1 MGMPVEA
8 SSGKQEYLTR
18 CTELKIVP
26 VAMFIAKLECEHVS
40 LRHHGLG
47 PKGAQAVA
55 AALRTN
61 ATIISLN
68 LSENYFG
75 GAGIHALAEV
85 AASLLPP
92 SAPLPSP
99 HSTPPARISAAS
111 APSHPPAPT
120 APPRPPI
127 IRAGAARQPDAHVRQ
142 FRRKPARAGGCD
154 RALCASLGENTTLA
168 EISLRSND
176 LDDRCAARGGAA
188 NLHVADQGR
197 LVVQWL
203 RRARRPGVW
212 RRPRE

>member
-1 MGMPVEA
+1 MESDAEYSESEATTSEGTASDADSEVEIAELMGMPVEA

-61 ATIISLN
+61 AKIISLN

-92 SAPLPSP
+92 STAPFPSP
-99 HSTPPARISAAS
+99 R
-111 APSHPPAPT
+111 
-120 APPRPPI
+120 
-127 IRAGAARQPDAHVRQ
+127 
-142 FRRKPARAGGCD
+142 
-154 RALCASLGENTTLA
+154 
-168 EISLRSND
+168 
-176 LDDRCAARGGAA
+176 
-188 NLHVADQGR
+188 
-197 LVVQWL
+197 
-203 RRARRPGVW
+203 